1 MAQSTML
8 LFAKKIQLES
18 KWNEMYLQ
26 NEGKITTDMLQLG
39 DEIKKVIR
47 SILKAQEEEAYNYA
61 NSTDLEIHQFAGQLV
76 VKIKQKCVL
85 TTGYLALL

>member
-26 NEGKITTDMLQLG
+26 NEGRITTDMLQLG

-47 SILKAQEEEAYNYA
+47 SILKAQEDEAYNYA
-61 NSTDLEIHQFAGQLV
+61 NSTDLEIHQFAG
-76 VKIKQKCVL
+76 
-85 TTGYLALL
+85 

>member
-8 LFAKKIQLES
+8 LFAKKLQLES

-26 NEGKITTDMLQLG
+26 NEGRITTDMLQLG

-47 SILKAQEEEAYNYA
+47 SIIKAQEEEAYNHA
-61 NSTDLEIHQFAGQLV
+61 NSTDLEIHQFAG
-76 VKIKQKCVL
+76 
-85 TTGYLALL
+85 

>member
-8 LFAKKIQLES
+8 LFARKIQLES

-39 DEIKKVIR
+39 DEIKRVIR
-47 SILKAQEEEAYNYA
+47 SILKAQEEDAHNYA
-61 NSTDLEIHQFAGQLV
+61 NSTDLEIHQFAG
-76 VKIKQKCVL
+76 
-85 TTGYLALL
+85 

>member
-1 MAQSTML
+1 MRRLTMAQSTML

-61 NSTDLEIHQFAGQLV
+61 NSTDLEIHQFAG
-76 VKIKQKCVL
+76 
-85 TTGYLALL
+85 